1 MSEYWFFQTKFK
13 EKARAFLAE
22 LPQPEVI
29 HNFQIEKLDFVSAGT
44 ASSQIKLAL
53 KRLGLAGEIL
63 RRCAIAT
70 YEAEINVTA
79 HSYGGTVTSNIYP
92 DCIYLQFQDEGPGI
106 EDIEQCMTPGFSTA
120 DDSIRE
126 MGFGAGLGL
135 PNIKKNSDV
144 LHILSEKGEST
155 LLEIIIYFKGDQ

>member
-1 MSEYWFFQTKFK
+1 MAEYWFFHPKF
-13 EKARAFLAE
+13 EVKARAFLAE
-22 LPQPEVI
+22 LPEPEVV

-53 KRLGLAGEIL
+53 KRLGVAGEIL

-79 HSYGGTVTSNIYP
+79 HSCGGTVNSNIYP
-92 DCIYLQFQDEGPGI
+92 DCIYLQFQDEGPGL

-144 LHILSEKGEST
+144 LHIISEKGKNT
-155 LLEIIIYFKGDQ
+155 LLEIIIYFEADR